1 MLPLFDYTRFIPHC
15 LPARSVIFLAA
26 ACRTYTFSIVH
37 NTATILE
44 RPLDV
49 MHTQFYLLKL
59 NKNCDKADIRLISRS
74 STSVI
79 AAHVMQGHDVEEHNM
94 SVVART
100 TLIQRS
106 HDFMHRSIQP
116 CTLKREG
123 CIKLI
128 FDLIHFITI

>member
-1 MLPLFDYTRFIPHC
+1 
-15 LPARSVIFLAA
+15 
-26 ACRTYTFSIVH
+26 
-37 NTATILE
+37 
-44 RPLDV
+44 
-49 MHTQFYLLKL
+49 
-59 NKNCDKADIRLISRS
+59 
-74 STSVI
+74 
-79 AAHVMQGHDVEEHNM
+79 MQGHDVEEHNM

>member
-1 MLPLFDYTRFIPHC
+1 
-15 LPARSVIFLAA
+15 
-26 ACRTYTFSIVH
+26 
-37 NTATILE
+37 
-44 RPLDV
+44 
-49 MHTQFYLLKL
+49 MHTQFYSLKL

-123 CIKLI
+123 CVKLI